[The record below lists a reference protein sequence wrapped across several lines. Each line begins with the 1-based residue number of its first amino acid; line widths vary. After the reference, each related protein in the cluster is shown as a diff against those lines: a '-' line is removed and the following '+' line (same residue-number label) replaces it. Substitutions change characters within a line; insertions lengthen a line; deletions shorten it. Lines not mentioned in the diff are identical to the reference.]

1 MNRLFGALRYEWYR
15 LCHCPK
21 LWGSVTVVFVLLII
35 VGSINYFFIMPTDSM
50 EEHDRESELATIRVE
65 IDEYHTFLDQNG
77 GSFSGRD
84 LRAYRSELSKLEFYW
99 ETRTIPSDYANAQ
112 FSSRKIAGREGTGS
126 MFYMGTI
133 CAFAVWAVSI
143 LFGAYLF
150 GYDYSIHFHKNL
162 FASAVGR
169 NGIFYAKLLL
179 HTALCGM
186 AYLIIFAFPFL
197 FGATDEWQMLVYIGD
212 SYRAISTLQ
221 VFFAQYVGV
230 GAISILLGACTIG
243 ICVWFKRPIL
253 AVAVALSIYGVA
265 LLFAFAFVNAV
276 YENLTL
282 SILNNTA
289 YMPLLSVQLHVGWFD
304 LPYSIALAIHL
315 FVGAVLLIVAQKQF
329 YNQDP

>member
-1 MNRLFGALRYEWYR
+1 MNRLLRALRYEWYR
-15 LCHCPK
+15 LYHCPK
-21 LWGSVTVVFVLLII
+21 LWVPVVVVFALLII
-35 VGSINYFFIMPTDSM
+35 VGSINYFFIMPTDSKDV
-50 EEHDRESELATIRVE
+50 HDRQSELIAIHDE
-65 IDEYHTFLDQNG
+65 IDEYRIVLDEHG
-77 GSFSGRD
+77 GSLSRRE

-112 FSSRKIAGREGTGS
+112 FLSHKIAGREGTGF

-133 CAFAVWAVSI
+133 SAFAVWAVSI
-143 LFGAYLF
+143 ILGAFLF
-150 GYDYSIHFHKNL
+150 GYDYSIHNYKNL
-162 FASAVGR
+162 FASTVGHKS
-169 NGIFYAKLLL
+169 IFNAKLLL

-186 AYLIIFAFPFL
+186 AYLIAFAFPIS
-197 FGATDEWQMLVYIGD
+197 FGSANEWQMLVPIGE

-243 ICVWFKRPIL
+243 ICVWSKRPIL
-253 AVAVALSIYGVA
+253 AVAAALSIYGVA

-276 YENLTL
+276 YENPTL